1 MDGDKAYLRVTP
13 VRGTHRFSVKGK
25 LTPRYVGPF
34 NILSRRGEN
43 TYRLE
48 LPEKLSKVHDVFH
61 VSQLKK
67 CFKDPDRAVDHE
79 TIELQEDLSYEEHPV
94 RILDEAERRT
104 RNKSTS
110 SSKCNGLIIL
120 IKRQRGKPKRIFARS
135 TAPFSLLRRN
145 LGARFLQ
152 GGAFCNIPSMKTSQ
166 LCLFFVLFYCI
177 MAS

>member
-1 MDGDKAYLRVTP
+1 MVYVAGDKAYLHVTP
-13 VRGTHRFSVKGK
+13 LRGTHRFGVKGK

-43 TYRLE
+43 AYRLE

-67 CFKDPDRAVDHE
+67 CFKDPGRGLDHE

-104 RNKSTS
+104 RNKRSEE
-110 SSKCNGLIIL
+110 
-120 IKRQRGKPKRIFARS
+120 RRVGKECASMCRS
-135 TAPFSLLRRN
+135 RWSP
-145 LGARFLQ
+145 
-152 GGAFCNIPSMKTSQ
+152 
-166 LCLFFVLFYCI
+166 YH
-177 MAS
+177 